1 MKGVYKMGFYTDTCS
16 EDEILGTDIFKRTFE
31 SACKRG
37 ENEDDAYT
45 EAYSASMQYLD
56 KDR

>member
-1 MKGVYKMGFYTDTCS
+1 MSSYTDTCS
-16 EDEILGTDIFKRTFE
+16 EDEILETDVFRKTFE

-45 EAYSASMQYLD
+45 EAYDASMRYLD
-56 KDR
+56 S